1 MPFRLPFLLLA
12 DASSAARSTAAARMT
27 AAQITIARMTATLV
41 AVTLLGVPMR
51 SADAQRRPGVG
62 MGFYTYT
69 GLVSAEIEAGQ
80 MSSST
85 ARVEAPTVA
94 LSATVSAPI
103 KKLRSSAWIV
113 AARGTAL
120 TFGNSDGCLI
130 TVGLP
135 GCQQRRFTERAAL
148 LTGAAIDIRSTVLR
162 VLAGPVLHSVEETGS
177 RVGTQIRLDYGSPR
191 VRGATPILFLTRS
204 FMGSQGGREAGIT
217 TIGASF
223 RFVRKR

>member
-1 MPFRLPFLLLA
+1 VPFRLPFPLLA
-12 DASSAARSTAAARMT
+12 DASSAARSTAAAR
-27 AAQITIARMTATLV
+27 IAATLV
-41 AVTLLGVPMR
+41 AATLLGVPLR
-51 SADAQRRPGVG
+51 TADAQRRPGVG

-120 TFGNSDGCLI
+120 TFGNSDGC
-130 TVGLP
+130 LP